1 MTQSHYQLIDSL
13 SLPIEM
19 THMVKT
25 LLEVLLTAG
34 IKPKTC

>member
-25 LLEVLLTAG
+25 LEVLLTAG